1 MNDRFFARR
10 TNLCMTSAFCCFAGR
25 ATEMSSWGGSSLHG
39 PKFEMNLSL
48 PKALA
53 VRVAEGQPVIPDVMA
68 ASTPAR
74 FRGKLKIDATRCPD
88 GCAVCVEVCPTQA
101 ISTNPLTIDLGSCV
115 FCPLCVETCPEGAIT
130 YTNDYRMAAT
140 SRQGLRLGE
149 VADVTP
155 EACSEEIH
163 RLFGRSLKLRS
174 VSAGGCNGCELELNA
189 LGNVNFDMGRFGI
202 EFVASPR
209 HADGIVLSGTTT
221 RNMEHAL
228 AATYEAV
235 PAPKLVIL
243 FGACAISAGIF
254 QGSDQLARKYLEKLK
269 IDLYIP
275 GCPPHPLT
283 FIYGLLTYLRKTQT
297 GSKAGKA

>member
-1 MNDRFFARR
+1 M
-10 TNLCMTSAFCCFAGR
+10 
-25 ATEMSSWGGSSLHG
+25 
-39 PKFEMNLSL
+39 
-48 PKALA
+48 
-53 VRVAEGQPVIPDVMA
+53 IPDVMA
-68 ASTPAR
+68 ASIPAR
-74 FRGKLKIDATRCPD
+74 FRGKPKLDSARCPD
-88 GCAVCVEVCPTQA
+88 GCEVCVGVCPTEA
-101 ISTNPLTIDLGSCV
+101 ISATPLTIDLGSCV
-115 FCPLCVETCPEGAIT
+115 FCPLCVEACPEGAIS
-130 YTNDYRMAAT
+130 YTNDYKIAAT
-140 SRQGLRLGE
+140 SRAGLLLREGGE
-149 VADVTP
+149 ISP
-155 EACSEEIH
+155 ESCAHEIQ

-221 RNMEHAL
+221 RNMEQAL

-243 FGACAISAGIF
+243 FGACAISGGIF
-254 QGSDQLARKYLEKLK
+254 QGSDQLARKYLERLK

-283 FIYGLLTYLRKTQT
+283 FIYGLLTYLRKTHA
-297 GSKAGKA
+297 GSKAGNP

>member
-1 MNDRFFARR
+1 MKLRVPN
-10 TNLCMTSAFCCFAGR
+10 
-25 ATEMSSWGGSSLHG
+25 
-39 PKFEMNLSL
+39 
-48 PKALA
+48 A
-53 VRVAEGQPVIPDVMA
+53 VTVRLAEGQPVIADITA
-68 ASTPAR
+68 ASVPER
-74 FRGKLKIDATRCPD
+74 FRGRPKLDSARCTE
-88 GCAVCVEVCPTQA
+88 GCSACVDVCPTHA
-101 ISTNPLTIDLGSCV
+101 VSLNPLTIDLGACV
-115 FCPLCVETCPEGAIT
+115 FCPLCTEACPEGAIS
-130 YTNDYRMAAT
+130 YTNDYKMAAT
-140 SRQGLRLGE
+140 SRAGLLLRDWGKIS
-149 VADVTP
+149 P
-155 EACSEEIH
+155 ESCTQEIQ

-221 RNMEHAL
+221 RNMEQAL

-243 FGACAISAGIF
+243 FGACAISGGIY
-254 QGSDQLARKYLEKLK
+254 QSSDQLAREYLERLK

-283 FIYGLLTYLRKTQT
+283 FIYGLLTYLRKTSA
-297 GSKAGKA
+297 GSKAGNP

>member
-1 MNDRFFARR
+1 
-10 TNLCMTSAFCCFAGR
+10 
-25 ATEMSSWGGSSLHG
+25 
-39 PKFEMNLSL
+39 MNLPL

-53 VRVAEGQPVIPDVMA
+53 VRLAEGQPVIPNVMA

-74 FRGKLKIDATRCPD
+74 FRGKLKIDPTRCPE
-88 GCAVCVEVCPTQA
+88 GCAVCVEVCPTHA
-101 ISTNPLTIDLGSCV
+101 ISASPLTIDLGSCV
-115 FCPLCVETCPEGAIT
+115 FCPLCVEACPEGAIT

-140 SRQGLRLGE
+140 SRRGLRLSE
-149 VADVTP
+149 VRDVTP

-163 RLFGRSLKLRS
+163 RIFGRSLKLRS
-174 VSAGGCNGCELELNA
+174 VSAGGCSGCELELNA
-189 LGNVNFDMGRFGI
+189 LSNVNFDMGRFGI

-254 QGSDQLARKYLEKLK
+254 QGSNQLAREYLEKLK

-283 FIYGLLTYLRKTQT
+283 FIYGLLTYLSKTHAT
-297 GSKAGKA
+297 SETGKA